1 MSLKET
7 ALELVAEDMGYDN
20 IMDAVEGEG
29 WAHDSVIVGTCRNAC
44 GFINYSVE
52 PDACNYH
59 CEECNTETVDSVLV
73 LLGVI

>member
-1 MSLKET
+1 MGLRET
-7 ALELVAEDMGYDN
+7 ALEIVAEEFGYNN

-29 WAHDSVIVGTCRNAC
+29 WAWDGVIVGTCRKAC

-52 PDACNYH
+52 PDARNYY
-59 CEECNTETVDSVLV
+59 CEECETETVDSVLV